1 MMNDERRMMNE
12 RQNVSYSSF
21 IIHPFPRGSGLSPRF
36 DLSFGNS
43 IDLPPDLRALVA
55 SRICLFFLSV
65 RWPSFFCRV
74 FSDILP
80 LLLARSLKSQPL
92 HSMIEHAPATPAT
105 LRACKR
111 EAAPI
116 NLYLVMLRTTRRT
129 ARAQTPR
136 RPSL

>member
-21 IIHPFPRGSGLSPRF
+21 CLHHFPLGSGLSPRF

-74 FSDILP
+74 FSDMLS
-80 LLLARSLKSQPL
+80 LLLARPLKLRPL
-92 HSMIEHAPATPAT
+92 YATRTHAPTTP
-105 LRACKR
+105 
-111 EAAPI
+111 
-116 NLYLVMLRTTRRT
+116 
-129 ARAQTPR
+129 
-136 RPSL
+136 